1 MGAGES
7 KTKVQKINDYDTFV
21 QVMDIIASEYILTMN
36 FSDMLELQNPEKSK
50 NILILTQDIIMKEL
64 EKHDL
69 IYDKK
74 MQDAMGDTK
83 KQKESIVFT
92 ATKDE
97 LDGLKLKQAHTKH

>member
-21 QVMDIIASEYILTMN
+21 QVMDVIASEYILTMN

-69 IYDKK
+69 FT
-74 MQDAMGDTK
+74 TK
-83 KQKESIVFT
+83 N
-92 ATKDE
+92 A
-97 LDGLKLKQAHTKH
+97 